1 MTLLLHTSTHIAHLG
16 LAERGRIVAR
26 DAFPI
31 DREFASTLVGNVR
44 RLVDRTPHD
53 ASPALR
59 RSSRWKAGLRGAEG
73 SAGLR
78 RIEKVI
84 VHQGPG
90 GFTGL
95 RVGVA
100 TANALA
106 YALGLPVVGVAGA
119 VASLDELLKR
129 AKGVPPAQQ
138 DIVVPTY
145 SRPPNV
151 GPVPGRTR
159 HDQVP
164 TVPRQERTS
173 RAEPVNVF

>member
-59 RSSRWKAGLRGAEG
+59 RGSRGKAGVRGAEG
-73 SAGLR
+73 SPGFR
-78 RIEKVI
+78 RIEKVV

-106 YALGLPVVGVAGA
+106 YALGVPVVGVAGA
-119 VASLDELLKR
+119 VASLGELLER
-129 AKGVPPAQQ
+129 EKGAPPAQQ
-138 DIVVPTY
+138 GVVVPTY
-145 SRPPNV
+145 SRPPNI

-164 TVPRQERTS
+164 TVPRKERTP
-173 RAEPVNVF
+173 RADSVNGF